1 MTSDGVPL
9 NGFLPGVADV
19 YAVVAHLGVIL
30 APWLGRLA
38 AKATMEA

>member
-9 NGFLPGVADV
+9 NGFLHGVAGV
-19 YAVVAHLGVIL
+19 YAVVAHPGVIL
-30 APWLGRLA
+30 TPWLGRLA